1 MLHKQIESI
10 GEAKTI
16 DRRSACAGHLKC
28 VIECTPGPMTLEAL
42 ARPQSGA
49 LLAVTGWWARASRTG
64 RTAPRPI
71 ASCTSSGAGQ
81 IGATELAT
89 TNGNAWG
96 LLNAATQHIDHEA
109 GRSAD
114 ARDKSAWLEHGAAVK
129 RRLLARLLELRG
141 AAG

>member
-1 MLHKQIESI
+1 MHTWSHDSRSPCPPAI
-10 GEAKTI
+10 GCAA
-16 DRRSACAGHLKC
+16 RRDWLLGACFQN
-28 VIECTPGPMTLEAL
+28 
-42 ARPQSGA
+42 RPDGA
-49 LLAVTGWWARASRTG
+49 
-64 RTAPRPI
+64 RPI

-114 ARDKSAWLEHGAAVK
+114 ARDKSAWFGHGEAVK

-141 AAG
+141 AAAG